1 VVQGAPGDY
10 LAYYA
15 AIRDALSGHG
25 ANPAPPE
32 QALAVM
38 TLIDLAARS
47 AAEGREL
54 SL

>member
-1 VVQGAPGDY
+1 MVAGVPGDY

-25 ANPAPPE
+25 DNPVPPE
-32 QALAVM
+32 EALAVM
-38 TLIDLAARS
+38 EVMDLAARS
-47 AAEGREL
+47 ATEGREL